1 MVPASLSAARRQP
14 AGMTLVE
21 VMVVLAIVGT
31 LACLAAPSM
40 RDMLLRQRMVG
51 VRSEL
56 STALQW
62 ARWEAVRRNAAV
74 SLQRRTDCLNA
85 LTAAKDWPCGWA
97 VVVHASGLVQ
107 VLQVFDLPDGVRLVH
122 AGGGSAVQFERNGMP
137 TLVAHRFTI
146 ESSRAPT
153 SHLTALCMNRS
164 GRVRTV
170 TGQATC

>member
-1 MVPASLSAARRQP
+1 MVPTSLSAARRLP

-21 VMVVLAIVGT
+21 VAVVLAIVGT
-31 LACLAAPSM
+31 LVCLAAPPM

-62 ARWEAVRRNAAV
+62 ARWEAVRRNTPV
-74 SLQRRTDCLNA
+74 SLQRRTDCLDA
-85 LTAAKDWPCGWA
+85 LTSVNDWPCGWA
-97 VVVHASGLVQ
+97 VVIHVAGLVQ
-107 VLQVFDLPDGVRLVH
+107 ELQVFDLPDGVRLVH
-122 AGGGSAVQFERNGMP
+122 AGGGNAVQFERNGMP

-146 ESSRAPT
+146 ESSRAPVQ
-153 SHLTALCMNRS
+153 HLAALCMNRS